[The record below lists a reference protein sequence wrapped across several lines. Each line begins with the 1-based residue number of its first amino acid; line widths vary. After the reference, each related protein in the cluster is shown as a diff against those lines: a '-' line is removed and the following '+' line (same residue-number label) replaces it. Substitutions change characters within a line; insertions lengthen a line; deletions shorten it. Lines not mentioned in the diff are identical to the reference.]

1 MKRTIWPL
9 ALVALFMLAGCATAP
24 EPAPTPAP
32 GESEAPDESEARA
45 EDQAPEDETA
55 EPDGAPAA
63 TTGAADCPPTCDF
76 ARSAID
82 QPTGVLSDRT
92 IYFEF
97 DSSEVQDE
105 FMELIERHAAYLS
118 QYPDVQVRLEGHTD
132 ERGSREYNIGLGAR
146 RAESVQQ
153 LLQVHGVGS
162 QQIETISYGEE
173 MPAETGDNEE
183 AWAENRRVEL
193 VYPDSADG
201 N

>member
-1 MKRTIWPL
+1 MKRTIWPF
-9 ALVALFMLAGCATAP
+9 ALVALFMLSGCATAP
-24 EPAPTPAP
+24 QPEPAP
-32 GESEAPDESEARA
+32 APDATEEQADA
-45 EDQAPEDETA
+45 DAPEGDRA
-55 EPDGAPAA
+55 DAAPAGADAA

-82 QPTGVLSDRT
+82 EPSGVLADRT
-92 IYFEF
+92 LYFEF

-105 FMELIERHAAYLS
+105 YMELIERHAAYLS
-118 QYPDVQVRLEGHTD
+118 QYPDAAVRLEGHTD

-146 RAESVQQ
+146 RADSVQQ

-173 MPAETGDNEE
+173 MPAESGHNEE
-183 AWAENRRVEL
+183 AWAQNRRVEL
-193 VYPDSADG
+193 VYPDSAGG